1 MATVKNISG
10 DYIITVASG
19 TGNLTINADLDLAG
33 NVTVIGHQ
41 VFGNVALPANV
52 ANSVVLYSNTVGLG
66 GTGLYF
72 TSATAAGEL
81 VSKTKAIVFGIIF

>member
-1 MATVKNISG
+1 
-10 DYIITVASG
+10 
-19 TGNLTINADLDLAG
+19 
-33 NVTVIGHQ
+33 
-41 VFGNVALPANV
+41 LPANV

-72 TSATAAGEL
+72 TSANAAGEL